1 MDFLDTVKRQLA
13 TRAYWDFR
21 GRAGLPE
28 FWLFMLFVLA
38 SNMAIGVIAWIS
50 GIGALPDFWS
60 LFLTVPCLACATRR
74 LHDSGHSMLIL
85 LIAAFT
91 AIGAALFISRS
102 LILAIYNPGAGMWQ
116 LLDDPNFATGLAFL
130 AASALLL
137 IMLLVLLI
145 LPSKEGENQYG
156 TTFQGGGAS

>member
-1 MDFLDTVKRQLA
+1 
-13 TRAYWDFR
+13 
-21 GRAGLPE
+21 
-28 FWLFMLFVLA
+28 MLFVLA
-38 SNMAIGVIAWIS
+38 SNMAAGIVAWIS
-50 GIGALPDFWS
+50 GIGAISDLWS

-74 LHDSGHSMLIL
+74 LHDSEHSMLIL

-116 LLDDPNFATGLAFL
+116 LLDDPNFAAGLAFL

-145 LPSKEGENQYG
+145 LPSKEGENKYG
-156 TTFQGGGAS
+156 TTFHGGAS